1 MSEYQEA
8 HSVSGLKGAP
18 PGYVGYGRGGVLTE
32 AVKRQPYCVL
42 LLDEIEK
49 AHADVLEIFYQV
61 FDKGVLEDSD
71 GTPVDFTN
79 TLILLTTNVGSE
91 ILARLG
97 PADADTLEAAIRP
110 ALLQHFPAAFLGR
123 MVAVPYRKL
132 GDETIRAIT
141 RLKLGRIQERFAAIH
156 KAELTYAETVID
168 AIAARATET
177 ESGARTID
185 TILTHTVLPDLSA
198 EILDRVAEGGGIEAV
213 HLDITPAGQL
223 TYAVRGRL
231 G

>member
-1 MSEYQEA
+1 
-8 HSVSGLKGAP
+8 
-18 PGYVGYGRGGVLTE
+18 
-32 AVKRQPYCVL
+32 
-42 LLDEIEK
+42 
-49 AHADVLEIFYQV
+49 
-61 FDKGVLEDSD
+61 VLEDSD

-79 TLILLTTNVGSE
+79 TVILLTTNIGSE

-97 PADADTLEAAIRP
+97 AGAADTLEAAIRP

-123 MVAVPYRKL
+123 MVAVPYL
-132 GDETIRAIT
+132 PLADATIRAIT
-141 RLKLGRIQERFAAIH
+141 RLKLGRIQDRFAAIH
-156 KAELTYAETVID
+156 KAELTYAEAVVE

-213 HLDITPAGQL
+213 HLGITAEGQL
-223 TYAVRGRL
+223 TYAVRGRM